1 MVLWL
6 DMSISPRSGRS
17 TRSNSTTRRRNSLR
31 KILVVGALLLLV
43 FVAVFRQRIFV
54 RDPLGKVE
62 KNGVAQDAA
71 RIYINYSNDVL
82 VEDSSR
88 HQFVLVQGWSALPG
102 VPQRLVCLTGLVCW
116 TDADQAAVF
125 PVEGVGGR
133 TPAVMSAK
141 VVTFVDEAGAG
152 VKA

>member
-1 MVLWL
+1 LK
-6 DMSISPRSGRS
+6 R
-17 TRSNSTTRRRNSLR
+17 
-31 KILVVGALLLLV
+31 ILIVGTLLLVV

-62 KNGVAQDAA
+62 RNGVAQDGT
-71 RIYINYSNDVL
+71 RVFINYSNDVL

-102 VPQRLVCLTGLVCW
+102 VPQHLFCLTGMVCW
-116 TDADQAAVF
+116 TDADRAAVF
-125 PVEGVGGR
+125 PVEGVGGK

-141 VVTFVDEAGAG
+141 EVMFVDESGAR
-152 VKA
+152 VKVALR